1 MGPSR
6 KAVRWWGLGG
16 LGAKLVGAF
25 IGVALSAEAVF
36 AAVTLLT
43 ERSDVASVQRAET
56 TTAVVSA
63 LTNAY
68 TAKGS
73 WRGADLKAA
82 LALVNASGAGVALG
96 SPAGKALWDAGASSL
111 FRDGNAVL
119 VDRKVTSGGRPV
131 ATLRLA
137 FPRGSLD
144 PAARHLRSTLASALL
159 LSAALASAGALAVA
173 VIAARAIVRPVRRLS
188 EAARALGSGTNGV
201 RVGATSGRG
210 ELAELGQAFDHMAA
224 SLERHE
230 RLRQVMVADIAHE
243 LRTPVAILQAETESL
258 VDGVREATPES
269 LASLHEEAVRL
280 ARMVQDLQTLASADA
295 AGLLLERSWVDLS
308 LVAAEAATSLEARFV
323 ERHVHLV
330 QDLSRAV
337 VWGDPNRL
345 RQVVTNLLENAG
357 KFTPRGG
364 AARLAVSAG
373 EHYVQLEVADTG
385 PGIAAEERERV
396 FERFF
401 RGSAGRTAGGTG
413 IGLAVVKQIVEAHG
427 GQVRAT
433 SAPNGGALFLVRL
446 PLEPPVEGKELV
458 WPS

>member
-1 MGPSR
+1 
-6 KAVRWWGLGG
+6 
-16 LGAKLVGAF
+16 
-25 IGVALSAEAVF
+25 
-36 AAVTLLT
+36 
-43 ERSDVASVQRAET
+43 
-56 TTAVVSA
+56 
-63 LTNAY
+63 
-68 TAKGS
+68 
-73 WRGADLKAA
+73 
-82 LALVNASGAGVALG
+82 
-96 SPAGKALWDAGASSL
+96 
-111 FRDGNAVL
+111 
-119 VDRKVTSGGRPV
+119 VTSGGRPV

-144 PAARHLRSTLASALL
+144 PAARHLRATLASALL

-188 EAARALGSGTNGV
+188 EATRALGSGASGV
-201 RVGATSGRG
+201 RVLATSGRG
-210 ELAELGQAFDHMAA
+210 ELAELGRAFDHMAA

-243 LRTPVAILQAETESL
+243 LRTPVAILQAETEAL

-269 LASLHEEAVRL
+269 LASLHEESVRL
-280 ARMVQDLQTLASADA
+280 ATMVQDLQTLAGADA
-295 AGLLLERSWVDLS
+295 AGLRLERSWVDLS
-308 LVAAEAATSLEARFV
+308 LVAAEAASSLEARFA

-345 RQVVTNLLENAG
+345 RQVVTNLLENAR
-357 KFTPRGG
+357 KFTPPGG

-373 EHYVQLEVADTG
+373 EHYVQLEVSDTG
-385 PGIAAEERERV
+385 PGIDAEERERV

-433 SAPNGGALFLVRL
+433 SAPHGGALFLVRL
-446 PLEPPVEGKELV
+446 PLEQAAEGKELV